1 MAHLKIS
8 QCAYNSNL
16 TLTLTCIC
24 MYVRD
29 SIRFCVLCDIMNE
42 SFEVSWVKIRPKRLT
57 RRISSIIVGTVYHSP
72 SVSDSSILDC
82 LYESLSTIEA
92 LFPDCSLTLLRDF
105 NRLNCTR
112 LPSTC
117 NLKQIVPFETRGQSK
132 LDLIFTN
139 LSAFYDVPNKLPPLG
154 LSDHDTV
161 SVQPLAR
168 QDLPKIRSCLNQENA
183 GYKSSGHAI
192 ISRGSQPWSPGRSQ
206 RVMRI
211 ESAHA
216 RNNNQDRHG
225 YLASP

>member
-1 MAHLKIS
+1 
-8 QCAYNSNL
+8 
-16 TLTLTCIC
+16 

-29 SIRFCVLCDIMNE
+29 SIRFCVLSDIMNE
-42 SFEVSWVKIRPKRLT
+42 SFEVLWVKIRPKQLT
-57 RRISSIIVGTVYHSP
+57 RGISSIIVGNVYHPP
-72 SVSDSSILDC
+72 SVSDSSILDY

-105 NRLNCTR
+105 NKLNCTL

-139 LSAFYDVPNKLPPLG
+139 LSPFYDVPNKLPPFG

-168 QDLPKIRSCLNQENA
+168 QDLSKNKILLKSRDLSA

-216 RNNNQDRHG
+216 RNSNQDRHG